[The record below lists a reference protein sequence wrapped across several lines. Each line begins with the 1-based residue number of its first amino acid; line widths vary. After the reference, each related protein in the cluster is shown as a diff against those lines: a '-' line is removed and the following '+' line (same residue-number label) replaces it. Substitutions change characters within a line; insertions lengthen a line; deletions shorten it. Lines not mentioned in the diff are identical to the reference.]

1 MKQCCACKAEDHEI
15 KDCKKRRNILL
26 RYTDRRYTNTREMK
40 EEMEQYRTVISI
52 KNRKSEYE
60 KTQKESTVCFATEA
74 EAKRAIA
81 DIKYNDL
88 QEGWKIISIR
98 TITS

>member
-60 KTQKESTVCFATEA
+60 KTQKESTVCVATEA

-81 DIKYNDL
+81 DIKYNYL
-88 QEGWKIISIR
+88 QEG
-98 TITS
+98 